1 MSDPPADLA
10 KKAICKSWANLEYI
24 HNPSREL
31 ITTALSYSGW
41 AIKYVR
47 DPDEALQLEA
57 VKKNFDAVKYIDN
70 PSQEIQEAAAAQ
82 SYAALRYID
91 DPVFS
96 AEALAVKNDEQAL
109 RFIKNLTTEKFI
121 SLFKINSL
129 ILKYM
134 PPNFAIAVDAVE
146 DALRQVIGSE
156 EVDEKYIRDLLN
168 NHSIG
173 RTVSTMPIDVIAL
186 IDEYGSPKAR
196 RITVDEKLKFT

>member
-1 MSDPPADLA
+1 M
-10 KKAICKSWANLEYI
+10 
-24 HNPSREL
+24 
-31 ITTALSYSGW
+31 
-41 AIKYVR
+41 
-47 DPDEALQLEA
+47 
-57 VKKNFDAVKYIDN
+57 KKNFDAVKYIDN

-121 SLFKINSL
+121 ALFKINSL

-156 EVDEKYIRDLLN
+156 EVDEKYIRHLLN